1 MDGVGDPG
9 VGVLAV
15 LALVYF
21 VPFFVAVM
29 RYHKYKTAIFVL
41 NLFAGW
47 TFLGWVGALVWAF
60 IGEPV
65 YWSKKQMERGVSG
78 RMASQVIVDEVGVD
92 EQGQA
97 RKGSDVGKTALLAMM
112 LLLPLAGCTA
122 TLTATGGQVRVTN
135 NPEVVRGK
143 EYIGTVHQGAMAG
156 GMAGVVNSSE
166 RAYTKLRNKA
176 AEMGGD
182 TVYVV
187 SESGNNVSG
196 VTVTAEVYRSK

>member
-97 RKGSDVGKTALLAMM
+97 RKGSDVG
-112 LLLPLAGCTA
+112 
-122 TLTATGGQVRVTN
+122 
-135 NPEVVRGK
+135 
-143 EYIGTVHQGAMAG
+143 
-156 GMAGVVNSSE
+156 
-166 RAYTKLRNKA
+166 
-176 AEMGGD
+176 
-182 TVYVV
+182 
-187 SESGNNVSG
+187 
-196 VTVTAEVYRSK
+196 